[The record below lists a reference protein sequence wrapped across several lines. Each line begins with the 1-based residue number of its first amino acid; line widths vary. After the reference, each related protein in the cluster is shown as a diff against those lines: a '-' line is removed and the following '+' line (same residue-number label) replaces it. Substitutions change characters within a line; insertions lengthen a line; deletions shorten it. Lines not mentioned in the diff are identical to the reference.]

1 MLLFSSIPTNEP
13 IISEGRRK
21 TMRAICN
28 TDSFG
33 KKLALVSRGVSA
45 RSTIPLLAG
54 ILLEAGEGVVWLSA
68 TDMELSI
75 QTSSP
80 AKVEETGKVV
90 IPARIFN
97 DVVRSLPK
105 EDLTLVHD
113 SSEGVVR
120 LSAGEN
126 EYRIRAYAAEDFP
139 RLPKFDEAE
148 AFKMNGEALVE
159 TVEKVSRSYSRDETR
174 PVLTGI
180 LISFEESRVRM
191 VTTDSYRLSIKE
203 TELATT
209 FDGSKEAIIPA
220 RAMQEVSRIFSASE
234 EEQVEAVLSENQALF
249 RIGDVLF
256 GTRLIEGNF
265 PEYKRLLPNA
275 FEREIS
281 VSREDL
287 VETLR
292 RVSFFTQ
299 RQTPPM
305 PVNLS
310 FSEGAVEVTVRN
322 GEVGEARERL
332 PTTSEDEFHISFN
345 PGYLLDGVSAVDSE
359 KVLFK
364 LNEPLKPGLI
374 VPKTNGEEPDFL
386 YLITPMRDSPSS

>member
-1 MLLFSSIPTNEP
+1 
-13 IISEGRRK
+13 
-21 TMRAICN
+21 
-28 TDSFG
+28 
-33 KKLALVSRGVSA
+33 
-45 RSTIPLLAG
+45 
-54 ILLEAGEGVVWLSA
+54 LEAEDDSVRLSA

-75 QTSSP
+75 QTTSP
-80 AKVEETGKVV
+80 AEVEEGGRVV

-97 DVVRSLPK
+97 DVVRSLPGG
-105 EDLTLVHD
+105 ELSLAHD
-113 SSEGVVR
+113 RSEGVVR
-120 LSAGEN
+120 LSAREN

-139 RLPKFDEAE
+139 QLPRFDEAA
-148 AFKMNGEALVE
+148 AFKMSGEALVE

-220 RAMQEVSRIFSASE
+220 RAMQEVSRIFSSSE
-234 EEQVEAVLSENQALF
+234 EEQVEVILSQNQALF

-281 VSREDL
+281 VRREDL
-287 VETLR
+287 IDTLR
-292 RVSFFTQ
+292 RVNLFAQ
-299 RQTPPM
+299 RQTPPV
-305 PVNLS
+305 PVS
-310 FSEGAVEVTVRN
+310 MAFSEGAVEVMVRN

-332 PTTSEDEFHISFN
+332 PATSEDDFHISFN
-345 PGYLLDGVSAVDSE
+345 PSYLLDGVSAIDSE
-359 KVLFK
+359 RVLFK
-364 LNEPLKPGLI
+364 LNESLKPGLI
-374 VPKTNGEEPDFL
+374 VPENGEDGEEPDFL
-386 YLITPMRDSPSS
+386 YLIMPMRDPSRS

>member
-1 MLLFSSIPTNEP
+1 
-13 IISEGRRK
+13 
-21 TMRAICN
+21 MRAVCN
-28 TDSFG
+28 TDLFG
-33 KKLALVSRGVSA
+33 RKLALVSRGVSA
-45 RSTIPLLAG
+45 RSTIQLLGG
-54 ILLEAGEGVVWLSA
+54 ILLEAENGSVRLSA

-75 QTSSP
+75 QTTSP
-80 AKVEETGKVV
+80 AEVEEGGRVV

-97 DVVRSLPK
+97 DVVRSLPGG
-105 EDLTLVHD
+105 ELSLAHD
-113 SSEGVVR
+113 RSEGVVR
-120 LSAGEN
+120 LSAREH

-139 RLPKFDEAE
+139 QLPKLDEAA
-148 AFKMNGEALVE
+148 AFKMSGEALVE
-159 TVEKVSRSYSRDETR
+159 TVEKVSRAYSRDETR

-281 VSREDL
+281 ISREDL

-292 RVSFFTQ
+292 RVSLFTQ
-299 RQTPPM
+299 RQTPPV
-305 PVNLS
+305 PVSLS
-310 FSEGAVEVTVRN
+310 FSEGAVEVAVRN
-322 GEVGEARERL
+322 GEVGEAHERL
-332 PTTSEDEFHISFN
+332 PTTSEDDFHISFN
-345 PGYLLDGVSAVDSE
+345 PSYLLDGVSAVDSG

-364 LNEPLKPGLI
+364 LNDPFKPGLI

-386 YLITPMRDSPSS
+386 YLITPMRDPSSS

>member
-1 MLLFSSIPTNEP
+1 
-13 IISEGRRK
+13 
-21 TMRAICN
+21 MRAICN
-28 TDSFG
+28 TDTFG
-33 KKLALVSRGVSA
+33 GKLALVSRGVSA
-45 RSTIPLLAG
+45 RSTIQLLGG
-54 ILLEAGEGVVWLSA
+54 ILLEAGEEAVRLSA
-68 TDMELSI
+68 TDMEVSI

-80 AKVEETGKVV
+80 AHVEEGGRVV

-105 EDLTLVHD
+105 GELALAHD

-120 LSAGEN
+120 LSAREN

-139 RLPKFDEAE
+139 RLPEFKEAG
-148 AFKMNGEALVE
+148 AFQMSGDALVE

-209 FDGSKEAIIPA
+209 FDGSREAIIPA
-220 RAMQEVSRIFSASE
+220 RAMQEVSRIYASSD
-234 EEQVEAVLSENQALF
+234 EEQVGVSLSENQALF
-249 RIGDVLF
+249 SIGDVLF

-287 VETLR
+287 IDTLR
-292 RVSFFTQ
+292 RVNLFTQ
-299 RQTPPM
+299 RQTPPV
-305 PVNLS
+305 PVSLA
-310 FSEGAVEVTVRN
+310 FSEGAVSVKVRN
-322 GEVGEARERL
+322 GEVGRA
-332 PTTSEDEFHISFN
+332 S
-345 PGYLLDGVSAVDSE
+345 
-359 KVLFK
+359 
-364 LNEPLKPGLI
+364 
-374 VPKTNGEEPDFL
+374 
-386 YLITPMRDSPSS
+386 

>member
-1 MLLFSSIPTNEP
+1 
-13 IISEGRRK
+13 
-21 TMRAICN
+21 MRAVCN
-28 TDSFG
+28 TDQFG
-33 KKLALVSRGVSA
+33 SKLALVSRGVSA
-45 RSTIPLLAG
+45 RSTIQLLGG
-54 ILLEAGEGVVWLSA
+54 ILLEVYEDFVRLSA

-75 QTSSP
+75 QTTSP
-80 AKVEETGKVV
+80 AEVEEEGRVV

-97 DVVRSLPK
+97 DVVRSLPSG
-105 EDLTLVHD
+105 ELTLAHD
-113 SSEGVVR
+113 RSEGVVR
-120 LSAGEN
+120 LSAREN

-139 RLPKFDEAE
+139 QLPKFDEGA
-148 AFKMNGEALVE
+148 AFKMSGDALAE

-209 FDGSKEAIIPA
+209 FDGSREAIIPA
-220 RAMQEVSRIFSASE
+220 RAMQEVSRIYSSSD
-234 EEQVEAVLSENQALF
+234 EEQVEVVLSENQALF

-265 PEYKRLLPNA
+265 PEYKRLLPNT

-281 VSREDL
+281 VRREDL
-287 VETLR
+287 IETLR
-292 RVSFFTQ
+292 RVNLFAQ
-299 RQTPPM
+299 RQTPPV
-305 PVNLS
+305 PVTLD
-310 FSEGAVEVTVRN
+310 FSEGAVEVMVRN

-332 PTTSEDEFHISFN
+332 PASSASDEEFHISFN

-359 KVLFK
+359 RILFK
-364 LNEPLKPGLI
+364 LNESLKPGLV
-374 VPKTNGEEPDFL
+374 VPDTSTDDGSDGGEPDFL
-386 YLITPMRDSPSS
+386 YLIMPMRDPSRS

>member
-1 MLLFSSIPTNEP
+1 
-13 IISEGRRK
+13 
-21 TMRAICN
+21 MRSVCN

-45 RSTIPLLAG
+45 RSTIQLLGG
-54 ILLEAGEGVVWLSA
+54 ILLEGGEEAVKLSA

-75 QTSSP
+75 QASSP
-80 AKVEETGKVV
+80 AEVEEKGRVV

-105 EDLTLVHD
+105 GELTLVHD

-120 LSAGEN
+120 LSAQEN

-139 RLPKFDEAE
+139 RLPEFDEAG
-148 AFKMNGEALVE
+148 AFKMSGEALVE

-209 FDGSKEAIIPA
+209 FEGSREAIIPA
-220 RAMQEVSRIFSASE
+220 RAMQEVSRIYASSD
-234 EEQVEAVLSENQALF
+234 EEQVEVVLSENQALF

-281 VSREDL
+281 VSSEDL

-292 RVSFFTQ
+292 RVNLFAQ
-299 RQTPPM
+299 RQTPPV
-305 PVNLS
+305 PVSLA
-310 FSEGAVEVTVRN
+310 FSEGSVEVTVRN
-322 GEVGEARERL
+322 GEVGEAREKL
-332 PTTSEDEFHISFN
+332 PASSIGEEEFHISFN
-345 PGYLLDGVSAVDSE
+345 PSYLLDGVSAVDSE
-359 KVLFK
+359 KVLFR
-364 LNEPLKPGLI
+364 LNESLKPGLI
-374 VPKTNGEEPDFL
+374 VPDKGEAEEEPDFL
-386 YLITPMRDSPSS
+386 YLIMPMRDPSGG

>member
-1 MLLFSSIPTNEP
+1 
-13 IISEGRRK
+13 
-21 TMRAICN
+21 MRAVCN
-28 TDSFG
+28 TDLFS
-33 KKLALVSRGVSA
+33 KKLAMVSRGVSA
-45 RSTIPLLAG
+45 RSTIQLLSG
-54 ILLEAGEGVVWLSA
+54 ILLEAGEGAVRLSA

-75 QTSSP
+75 QTPSP
-80 AKVEETGKVV
+80 AEVEEEGRVV

-97 DVVRSLPK
+97 DVVRSLSQG
-105 EDLTLVHD
+105 ELVLAHD
-113 SSEGVVR
+113 RSEGVVR

-139 RLPKFDEAE
+139 QLPKFDEAE
-148 AFKMNGEALVE
+148 AFKMSGEALAE

-174 PVLTGI
+174 PVLTGV

-209 FDGSKEAIIPA
+209 FDGSREAIIPA
-220 RAMQEVSRIFSASE
+220 RAMQEVSRIYASSD
-234 EEQVEAVLSENQALF
+234 EEQVEVAISENQALF

-265 PEYKRLLPNA
+265 PEYKRLLPTT

-281 VSREDL
+281 VRREDL

-292 RVSFFTQ
+292 RVNLFAQ
-299 RQTPPM
+299 RQTPPV
-305 PVNLS
+305 PVSLA

-322 GEVGEARERL
+322 GEVGEAREKL
-332 PTTSEDEFHISFN
+332 PADSEDDFYISFN
-345 PGYLLDGVSAVDSE
+345 PSYLLDGVSAVNSE

-364 LNEPLKPGLI
+364 LNESLKPGLI
-374 VPKTNGEEPDFL
+374 VPDTGDGEEPDFL
-386 YLITPMRDSPSS
+386 YLIMPMRDPSRG